1 MGKRMQGI
9 MQWFQH
15 KWRIRVVIAVIM
27 AIAITLPTLTL
38 ISVNW
43 VGTRN
48 LLLNAA
54 STKAEMTSQLT
65 EQKVQHIVGP
75 AEALLRVL
83 ALDPVVDAATL
94 TERLKRLPVFT
105 TDLRANPI
113 LTAVFIGYDNGDYFL
128 VSPLIQHD
136 LRKKMKSKVFH
147 CEPIFNF

>member
-27 AIAITLPTLTL
+27 AIAITLTTLTL

-65 EQKVQHIVGP
+65 E
-75 AEALLRVL
+75 
-83 ALDPVVDAATL
+83 
-94 TERLKRLPVFT
+94 
-105 TDLRANPI
+105 
-113 LTAVFIGYDNGDYFL
+113 
-128 VSPLIQHD
+128 
-136 LRKKMKSKVFH
+136 
-147 CEPIFNF
+147 